1 MSPRQVWCSHW
12 LLTLASSWCHD
23 IMSQVTFSCHNIML
37 PGLVHDNPRDGG
49 PGCVPGAVTLTNLHL
64 DLAHLLTSGH
74 FLHQNLM
81 MQLTV
86 ISSDFL
92 SCSKQES

>member
-1 MSPRQVWCSHW
+1 MV
-12 LLTLASSWCHD
+12 
-23 IMSQVTFSCHNIML
+23 
-37 PGLVHDNPRDGG
+37 PGLVHDDPGDGG

-74 FLHQNLM
+74 FLHQNLI

-86 ISSDFL
+86 IRIGVTFYLEANNIHNMDMS
-92 SCSKQES
+92 